1 VKQQRFEIAVEKLDH
16 DLAVLARSAGAH
28 DQRNVGMCVCAGTRR
43 RRRFVSYGESE
54 KETPTPTPVAVA
66 IVRHDLNLVEV
77 GLPLLPV
84 EPSLSCAESAR
95 VSEMVG

>member
-1 VKQQRFEIAVEKLDH
+1 MKQQRFEIAVEKLDH

-28 DQRNVGMCVCAGTRR
+28 DQRNVGMCVCAGIRR

-54 KETPTPTPVAVA
+54 KETPTPVVVVA